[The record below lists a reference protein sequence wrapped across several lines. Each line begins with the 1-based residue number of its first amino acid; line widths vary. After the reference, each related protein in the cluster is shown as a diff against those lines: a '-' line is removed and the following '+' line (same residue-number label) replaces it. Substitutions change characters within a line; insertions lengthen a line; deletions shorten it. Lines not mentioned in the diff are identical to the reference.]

1 MLSPSSINVNN
12 FSSLSVGLG
21 NRTPHFDPGS
31 GHCTMET
38 STRFVV
44 KPDGVSNVFVNI
56 FDQTTETNGGQ

>member
-1 MLSPSSINVNN
+1 MLGPSSTNVNN

-21 NRTPHFDPGS
+21 EPNPNFDPGS

-56 FDQTTETNGGQ
+56 FDQTSGSQ